1 MRSPEDPRLQTV
13 CWRAGWII
21 ICVCVQKVARSHI
34 FENEVCVQHK
44 LVTVIKFVL
53 CCVGNKSNFL
63 IFFSQTK
70 PPHILHIFSTYCVV
84 LFEIRTFFVT
94 GICAIWVTFF
104 SASYLLS
111 FLYHCFTFYCTN
123 LLYYL
128 SEIFHQPVAIN
139 SLLHIFE
146 HEEILLML
154 MFMAM
159 AKLYWR
165 CKGENSKIEIWRTIS
180 R

>member
-70 PPHILHIFSTYCVV
+70 PPHILHILRCSFWDSNVFRDRHLCD
-84 LFEIRTFFVT
+84 L
-94 GICAIWVTFF
+94 
-104 SASYLLS
+104 SHLLLS
-111 FLYHCFTFYCTN
+111 
-123 LLYYL
+123 LLPIVISL
-128 SEIFHQPVAIN
+128 P
-139 SLLHIFE
+139 LLHILLHQFALLFE
-146 HEEILLML
+146 RNLPSASCHKQPPPHFWTWRNFANANVHGHGQALLKM
-154 MFMAM
+154 
-159 AKLYWR
+159 
-165 CKGENSKIEIWRTIS
+165 
-180 R
+180 